1 MGSAVFA
8 LVFLSS
14 GYLLL
19 RRWSITR
26 PHALSWDGHALYFSV
41 VVASIILAVEAD
53 ILREVVERSGIVGTQ
68 VNVRVSGVLSAFA
81 TENKLNVLGVTAAWS
96 VPMAV
101 VSFILL
107 NTPIRLSAFL
117 RVQLY
122 LRLSCLGELE
132 EFLLIT
138 STRNLPVMLTLT
150 SGKVYVGFSLEA
162 NASRGTKDWVRIEP
176 LISGYRGNDQEFI
189 YTTNYSWLHTSS
201 SPQGVRREDFDII
214 VPASDIVSAHAF
226 DLNIY
231 VQQFLNGGGG
241 TAEASSLSTANA
253 PVEADAVSGASN
265 VRVERAAGQPA
276 TKCEKFYWSFCGALA
291 GLAPA
296 AYFFGWLV
304 SVFWILATALLAFA
318 SVIDSEGAS

>member
-53 ILREVVERSGIVGTQ
+53 ILREIVERSGMVGVQ
-68 VNVRVSGVLSAFA
+68 FNASISGVLSAFA
-81 TENKLNVLGVTAAWS
+81 TENKLDVLGVTAAWS
-96 VPMAV
+96 VPIAV
-101 VSFILL
+101 ASFTLL
-107 NTPIRLSAFL
+107 NAPIRFSPFL

-122 LRLSCLGELE
+122 LRMSCLGELE

-138 STRNLPVMLTLT
+138 SVRNMPVMLTLA
-150 SGKVYVGFSLEA
+150 SKKVYVGFSLEA
-162 NASRGTKDWVRIEP
+162 NASRGKRDWVRIEP
-176 LISGYRGNDQEFI
+176 LISGYRNDDQEFV
-189 YTTNYSWLHTSS
+189 YTTDYSWLHASDS
-201 SPQGVRREDFDII
+201 QQGFRREDFDII
-214 VPASDIVSAHAF
+214 VPASGIVSAHAF

-231 VQQFLNGGGG
+231 AQQFQNGG
-241 TAEASSLSTANA
+241 ASSPVTANA
-253 PVEADAVSGASN
+253 PAEAGVANGAST
-265 VRVERAAGQPA
+265 VRVERAAGQPT

-291 GLAPA
+291 GLAPV
-296 AYFFGWLV
+296 AYFSWWLV
-304 SVFWILATALLAFA
+304 PVFWLLMTALLACA
-318 SVIDSEGAS
+318 SVIDSEGTS

>member
-53 ILREVVERSGIVGTQ
+53 ILREIVERSGMVGVQ
-68 VNVRVSGVLSAFA
+68 FNAKISGVLSAFA

-96 VPMAV
+96 VPIAV
-101 VSFILL
+101 ASFILL
-107 NTPIRLSAFL
+107 NAPIRFSSFL

-122 LRLSCLGELE
+122 LRMSCLGELE

-138 STRNLPVMLTLT
+138 SARNLPVMLTLA
-150 SGKVYVGFSLEA
+150 SKKVYVGFSLEA
-162 NASRGTKDWVRIEP
+162 NASRGKRDWVRIEP
-176 LISGYRGNDQEFI
+176 LISGYRDEDQEFV
-189 YTTNYSWLHTSS
+189 YTTDYGWLHASGS
-201 SPQGVRREDFDII
+201 QESIRREDFDII

-241 TAEASSLSTANA
+241 IAGAPSLSAANA
-253 PVEADAVSGASN
+253 LPEANTASGASN
-265 VRVERAAGQPA
+265 VRVERAAGQPT
-276 TKCEKFYWSFCGALA
+276 TKCERFYWSFCGALA
-291 GLAPA
+291 GLAPV
-296 AYFFGWLV
+296 AYFSWWLV
-304 SVFWILATALLAFA
+304 SVFWLLMTALLAGA
-318 SVIDSEGAS
+318 SVIDGEGTS